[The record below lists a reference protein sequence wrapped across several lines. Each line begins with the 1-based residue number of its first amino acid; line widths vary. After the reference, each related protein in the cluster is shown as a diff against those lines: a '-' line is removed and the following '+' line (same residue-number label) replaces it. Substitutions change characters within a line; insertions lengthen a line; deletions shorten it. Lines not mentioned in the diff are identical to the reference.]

1 MCSLPRKH
9 NVAIGVKIVVDPA
22 ANAVNETQKLE
33 VELYFLGD
41 FASGHILDVL
51 IDSDS
56 NVVNDRGRHKAG
68 KQKHEVR
75 RATHCHSS
83 DYDQLTEYFEIGG

>member
-1 MCSLPRKH
+1 MNVDTDFGWLLCSLPRKH
-9 NVAIGVKIVVDPA
+9 DVTIGVKIVVDPA

-56 NVVNDRGRHKAG
+56 KVVNYRGRHNCHKAG
-68 KQKHEVR
+68 K
-75 RATHCHSS
+75 
-83 DYDQLTEYFEIGG
+83 